1 MEKGKDCA
9 QAMWLTLKSLFQFQG
24 QIKRER
30 VGEGRGG
37 GVCCGLNFFIRPV
50 FFPLL
55 LVSNQSSYFNSIARL
70 LCNLKYL
77 NFSHLE
83 IFLSLLGL

>member
-1 MEKGKDCA
+1 MAHIEELIPVSGSDQEGKS
-9 QAMWLTLKSLFQFQG
+9 W
-24 QIKRER
+24 
-30 VGEGRGG
+30 GRGG
-37 GVCCGLNFFIRPV
+37 GVCYGLYQTCV
-50 FFPLL
+50 FFLLL
-55 LVSNQSSYFNSIARL
+55 LVSNQSSCFNSIARL